1 MGDRCALGRVRS
13 TSRRTSTR
21 PAFAL
26 ACVCGLAMPVATAWG
41 QFPQFTIQRIGL
53 FDQEHTSAT
62 GTQEAVAV
70 GFLNAMSASGTV
82 IGQSSRYAGNTP
94 IGQSA
99 WVWNGS
105 ATISIG
111 LEDQEHTATD
121 GTQNHVPLIQ
131 NAHGQIIGVSA
142 RFTPSGNAIGSSLWT
157 FDGVTTHEIGLTGPE
172 FTAPDGRRVSR
183 YTNAFPPFLIR
194 PINAAGHVIG
204 FATRFSSSGSETGTS
219 AWAWNGTTT
228 QEIGLFGP
236 GYGGTS
242 TNPLG
247 NARNSLPRS
256 QSDTG
261 LVAGISERYT
271 ESGAYLGQDAWI
283 WNGTVT
289 QAIGLTGPQ
298 YTTSAGLGY
307 QAPITQ
313 NRAGQV
319 AGQVARL
326 APTGEDLGIDSWV
339 WNVGSVQQV
348 GLTGPGYVSGAGR
361 QSSVIQLQNEAGQVA
376 GRSSRFAADGTAL
389 GTDAWVWRNGVTQR
403 VGLDGVDHN
412 ASTGTRQSLALAQNE
427 AGLVAGISDR
437 YTPSGQGNGRDVW
450 GWNGVQTQQIGLTG
464 AAYTGSAGWRDGF
477 VSEGATAA
485 GTFVG
490 GSYRVSGVNTRNG
503 QDAWVWDGAITRQVG
518 LVGGIYTGTGGF
530 QESSISTSNAA
541 GILAGR
547 SLRITGVNSNLGQDT
562 WYFDPA
568 TGTSVPVIGSVRT
581 SDNYANS
588 TAWFLSDDG
597 FLMGTY
603 SFFAGGVGVGENRS
617 FIFRPDLGFA
627 DLGNLL
633 SGTLAAGGWDS
644 LSGFGWGSGW
654 PTALGVGSVIG
665 QPNNGCIFI
674 LGTIPSPGAAMVLGL
689 AGVVATRPRRGCG

>member
-21 PAFAL
+21 RAFGL
-26 ACVCGLAMPVATAWG
+26 ACACGLAMPVATAWG

-105 ATISIG
+105 ATLSIG
-111 LEDQEHTATD
+111 LENPEHTDTD
-121 GTQNHVPLIQ
+121 GTQNHRPLVQ
-131 NAHGQIIGVSA
+131 NARGQVIGSSA
-142 RFTPSGNAIGSSLWT
+142 RFTPSGDAIGGSLWT
-157 FDGVTTHEIGLTGPE
+157 FDGVATHEIGLLGPE
-172 FTAPDGRRVSR
+172 FTAPNGRRVNA

-228 QEIGLFGP
+228 QEIGLSGP
-236 GYGGTS
+236 GYGGTL
-242 TNPLG
+242 TQPLG
-247 NARNSLPRS
+247 NLRYSVPRS

-261 LVAGISERYT
+261 LVAGISARYA
-271 ESGAYLGQDAWI
+271 ESGAYLGEDAWI

-307 QAPITQ
+307 QSPIDQ

-319 AGQVARL
+319 AGQAARL
-326 APTGEDLGIDSWV
+326 SPTGEGLGDDVWV
-339 WNVGSVQQV
+339 WNAGSVQQV
-348 GLTGPGYVSGAGR
+348 GLTGPGYASGAGR
-361 QSSVIQLQNEAGQVA
+361 QSSTIRLQNEAGQVV
-376 GRSSRFAADGTAL
+376 GESSRFAADGSSL
-389 GTDAWVWRNGVTQR
+389 GLDAWVWRNGVTQR

-412 ASTGTRQSLALAQNE
+412 ASTGFRESQVLAQSE
-427 AGLVAGISDR
+427 AGLVAGVSNR
-437 YTPSGQGNGRDVW
+437 YTPSGQGNGRDAW

-464 AAYTGSAGWRDGF
+464 AAYTGSAGWQEVDFSLG
-477 VSEGATAA
+477 VNAA
-485 GTFVG
+485 GNVSG
-490 GSYRVSGVNTRNG
+490 RSYRISGVDTRNG

-518 LVGGIYTGTGGF
+518 LVGGIYTGTGGH
-530 QESSISTSNAA
+530 QESSVSISNAA

-547 SLRITGVNSNLGQDT
+547 SMRITGVDGNLGRDT
-562 WYFDPA
+562 WYFDPS

-588 TAWFLSDDG
+588 TPWFLSENG

-654 PTALGVGSVIG
+654 PTALGFGSVIG
-665 QPNNGCIFI
+665 QPNNGGIFI
-674 LGTIPSPGAAMVLGL
+674 LGTIPSPGAAVVLGL
-689 AGVVATRPRRGCG
+689 AGLVATRRRRTRA